1 MSGPKSSRYTLTR
14 EQREA
19 LMISQQKDIV
29 RRERARFSILLAQ
42 VENEALH
49 LQSLSEERKLKCEA
63 LLRKYVPLLSG
74 HLPNDRKLLVAE
86 TERIR
91 DGYLELNREA
101 QEIRG
106 DRIKRES
113 VRRKQMAEEITRGY
127 GATLDS
133 ALDARRDAARQRH
146 EQRLLRLE
154 AIAAEAMNEETS
166 AQARRLA
173 AQYQNT
179 DSQAFRDTLFITDIQ
194 PLLKRFQR
202 EQAQYT
208 REEREY
214 QKLLLR
220 YADLCQELSL
230 PEEPQ
235 PWTPG
240 ATDTLRDQV
249 EVMESTAIR
258 QKEEA
263 YIRQALDEVMLEMG
277 YPLLGQRDVTKRSG
291 RRFHHVLYAFEDG
304 TGIDVTYSDEGQ
316 IAMEL
321 GGLDDCDR
329 IPDDHEMIYLCDAMD
344 GFCVSF
350 EQIEERLRR
359 RGVIPRERLRMLPPA
374 EENAQIIN
382 TKDYELKKTPST
394 LRVEH
399 SLEAIQTRKRM
410 ARGDD

>member
-29 RRERARFSILLAQ
+29 RRERARFSMLLAQ

-63 LLRKYVPLLSG
+63 LLRKYAPLLSG

-91 DGYLELNREA
+91 DVYLELNREA
-101 QEIRG
+101 QEIHG

-113 VRRKQMAEEITRGY
+113 ARRKQMEEEITRGY

-154 AIAAEAMNEETS
+154 AIAAEAINEETS

-208 REEREY
+208 QEEREY

-220 YADLCQELSL
+220 YADLCQELSM

-321 GGLDDCDR
+321 GGLDDCD
-329 IPDDHEMIYLCDAMD
+329 
-344 GFCVSF
+344 
-350 EQIEERLRR
+350 
-359 RGVIPRERLRMLPPA
+359 
-374 EENAQIIN
+374 
-382 TKDYELKKTPST
+382 
-394 LRVEH
+394 
-399 SLEAIQTRKRM
+399 
-410 ARGDD
+410 